1 MELEGLLQRL
11 WDGYV
16 RITPQAERIHALLA
30 ARGERIVNDHVAF
43 RTFNVE
49 PIGIDSLAAPFLAA
63 GYRYQGEYD
72 FPEKQLY
79 ARSYAPPGA
88 RLPRLFISELRS
100 ERFSAELRA
109 EVAHLAGLV
118 PAAKRGSAA
127 LFLDEP
133 TWPPIAYERYQRLL
147 AESEYAAWV
156 AAFGLRVNHFTVL
169 YNALASFASL
179 AEFSRWL
186 QGQGFSMN
194 ESGGLV
200 KGTPAE
206 LLEQSSTLAGRVD
219 WTFAGGDRHT
229 IPSCYYEFARRYP
242 DPKTG
247 ELYPGF
253 IAQSADK
260 IFESTDVKL
269 QPPE

>member
-1 MELEGLLQRL
+1 MEIEALLQRL
-11 WDGYV
+11 WEGYL
-16 RITPQAERIHALLA
+16 RITPQAARIHALLA
-30 ARGERIVNDHVAF
+30 GRGERIVNDHVAF
-43 RTFNVE
+43 RTFDVE
-49 PIGIDSLAAPFLAA
+49 PIGIESVAAPFLAA

-88 RLPRLFISELRS
+88 HLPRLFVSELRS
-100 ERFSAELRA
+100 DRFSPELRA
-109 EVAHLAGLV
+109 EVARLAGQV
-118 PAAKRGSAA
+118 PAAKRGSVA

-133 TWPPIAYERYQRLL
+133 TWQPITYASYQRLL

-156 AAFGLRVNHFTVL
+156 AAFGLRVNHFTVF
-169 YNALASFASL
+169 YNGLTSFDSL

-186 QGQGFSMN
+186 AAQGFPMN

-206 LLEQSSTLAGRVD
+206 LLEQSSTLASRVQ
-219 WTFAGGDRHT
+219 WTFAGGERHT

-269 QPPE
+269 QPPD